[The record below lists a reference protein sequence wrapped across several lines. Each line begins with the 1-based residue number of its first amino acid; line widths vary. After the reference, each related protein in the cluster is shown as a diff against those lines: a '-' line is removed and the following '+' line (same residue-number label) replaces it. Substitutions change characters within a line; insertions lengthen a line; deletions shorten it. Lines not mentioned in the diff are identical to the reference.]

1 MRNIITVI
9 LGIICAG
16 LFLLSLSAIE
26 VTQNRIRDGREGTV
40 EFTDKNTNELDAG
53 SPANNQAANK
63 EDPAAADNG
72 IEAETNDT
80 QHITEESEITE
91 PGGIEPSGTESN
103 AIEPSGT
110 ESSAIKSSAAGSNTS
125 QTNTNPAAPVLNLL
139 KDKVE
144 IKVGD
149 KFNPLDYIAGIVDDK
164 SSQQYLYRQIMVDGE
179 YNTEAAGTYIL
190 IYTVADEDGN
200 VSVGKKL
207 YLTVK

>member
-40 EFTDKNTNELDAG
+40 EFTDKNINLDAEN
-53 SPANNQAANK
+53 PENNQAANK
-63 EDPAAADNG
+63 EDPAAADHG

-80 QHITEESEITE
+80 QNITEESGITE
-91 PGGIEPSGTESN
+91 PS

-110 ESSAIKSSAAGSNTS
+110 ESSAIESSATGSNAIESGAAGSNTS

-144 IKVGD
+144 IKVRD

-179 YNTEAAGTYIL
+179 YNTEAAGTYTL